1 MRSWTTTAIFFCI
14 AVAAAALFAPP
25 EMLAQSTPT
34 ASRAFDPSAFL
45 GISGTYTGLGGGRNL
60 GITAG
65 VDLGFHPFFGF
76 LPAIELRGTYP
87 ADNGAVV
94 GEESFEGGLRVQK
107 RYRRVRPYVDILF
120 GRGQLNYQNGGYVVP
135 AQDFQYIQTT
145 TNVISP
151 GFGFETDITDHF
163 ALLLDGQFQHWNIPF
178 TPNGSGIAGST
189 IYSKTGTVGVVYRFG
204 WLVHGHP
211 AP

>member
-1 MRSWTTTAIFFCI
+1 MRSWTPITA
-14 AVAAAALFAPP
+14 AALVAIAAALFAPLAV
-25 EMLAQSTPT
+25 LAQSTPT

-45 GISGTYTGLGGGRNL
+45 GISGAYTGLNGGRNL

-65 VDLGFHPFFGF
+65 VDLGFHPFFGV

-87 ADNGAVV
+87 AASGTIA

-107 RYRRVRPYVDILF
+107 RYHRIRPYADILF
-120 GRGQLNYQNGGYVVP
+120 GRGQLNYQNGGYIVP
-135 AQDFQYIQTT
+135 AQDFRYLQST

-163 ALLLDGQFQHWNIPF
+163 ALLLDGQYQHWGVPF
-178 TPNGSGIAGST
+178 TPNGSGTASSA
-189 IYSKTGTVGVVYRFG
+189 IYSKVGTVGVVYRFG